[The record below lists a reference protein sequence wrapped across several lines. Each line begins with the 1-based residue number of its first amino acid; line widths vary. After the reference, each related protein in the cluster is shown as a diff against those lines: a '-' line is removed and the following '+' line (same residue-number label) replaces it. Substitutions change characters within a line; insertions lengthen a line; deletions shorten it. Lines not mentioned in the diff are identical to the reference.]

1 MTTTSRQNNLILAE
15 DWTRIYQTFKN
26 ADFKSYDF
34 ENLRRVILTYLRENY
49 PEDFNDYVE
58 SSEYLALID
67 AIAFLGQSLAFR
79 IDLASRENFIELAE
93 RKESVLRIARM
104 LSYNAKRNIPSSGL
118 LKFDTISTTEVILDS
133 NGKNLSNQVIVWND
147 PTNPNWLEQFTS
159 VVNAAMANNTEV
171 GRSQGT
177 AVIQGFTTDQYRFN
191 TVSTDVPI
199 FTFNKVVSGRN
210 MAFEILSTSFKDSED
225 LYEEPPVPG
234 NQLGFVFRQDG
245 KGAGSANTGFY
256 LLFKQGSL
264 ELADFAI
271 AVPTTNEK
279 VSVDSD
285 NINNNDV
292 WLYGLGSAGEQQAL
306 WVQAPSLT
314 GNNIAYNS
322 ISKNI
327 RNIYSVVTKESDRID
342 LLFADGVYGNLPQ
355 GNFRV
360 YYRVSNGL
368 SYQISP
374 SEMRGITIAFPYL
387 NKEGV
392 VHTLSITLS
401 LKYSVTNSS
410 ETESVDSIRT
420 KAPSTYYTQ
429 NRMITGEDYNLAP
442 LSSSQDILKIK
453 AVNRISSGISRNFDI
468 IDASGRYGSVNVFAD
483 DGLVY
488 KQETERSLSFK
499 YSNKI
504 DILNFIRNSIEPIF
518 TQADTYN
525 FYLTKF
531 DKILFTDNNISW
543 NQLSTDVNSSTG
555 YFKNSVD
562 GTQLYKVGPT
572 YTTNSLRYLE
582 PGTLI
587 RFNPPS
593 GKAFKNNKIV
603 DVNTNDYEQKDRLW
617 TKVVKISGDG
627 TNAGRV
633 ENLVVGPVL
642 FSDFIPTGAIASR
655 VIPKFVNNLPPAL
668 EAEIVNIVSNNL
680 NFGLRYNIETREW
693 KIILSTNLD
702 LVNDFSL
709 GRAGDTSNNNLDSS
723 WVVAFV
729 KEASEYVVR
738 IRGLDYIFESIE
750 QNRFYFD
757 ANEKTY
763 DAKTGKVAKD
773 TIKVLS
779 INTNNQLVQPLKQD
793 FTFEISDNIRF
804 DDGYQSTSAIK
815 IKFADSDDDGVID
828 NPDSFE
834 QIVGVDTDLKYI
846 FFKETVDE
854 NGARFFQYVPNTVQ
868 STGMNLIEIAQRE
881 TLVNINDYTDGQLV
895 YFYDIGEDR
904 VKRVNKST
912 NTFVLE
918 SSYRAN
924 IGRTSLKFQY
934 IHIASINR
942 RIDPSVSNIID
953 VFLLPRSYDTT
964 YRNFLSGAVTAAPE
978 EPTSD
983 ALRISYGSKLNE
995 IKSISD
1001 EIIYHPVTYKVLF
1014 GKTAAIE
1021 LQAQFKIVKN
1031 SSKNIN
1037 DNDLKVRVIN
1047 AINVFFDISNWDFGD
1062 KFYVSELI
1070 TYVINQV
1077 SPDISNMIIVPRQS
1091 SQAFG
1096 SLFEI
1101 QSRADEIFVSG
1112 ATVDDIEI
1120 VSAIT
1125 AAEIRANVNQVITS
1139 TNG

>member
-49 PEDFNDYVE
+49 PEDFNDYIE

-67 AIAFLGQSLAFR
+67 AVAFLGQSLAFR
-79 IDLASRENFIELAE
+79 IDLASRENFLELAE

-104 LSYNAKRNIPSSGL
+104 LAYNAKRNIPASGL
-118 LKFDTISTTEVILDS
+118 LKFDTVSTTEVILDS

-147 PTNPNWLEQFTS
+147 PTNPNWLEQFTLIL
-159 VVNAAMANNTEV
+159 NAAMANNTEI

-177 AVIQGFTTDQYRFN
+177 DTIQGFVTDQYRFN
-191 TVSTDVPI
+191 TVSSDVPI
-199 FTFNKVVSGRN
+199 FSFTKVVSGRN
-210 MAFEILSTSFKDSED
+210 MAFEIVSTSFKDSEYI
-225 LYEEPPVPG
+225 YEEPPVPG
-234 NQLGFVFRQDG
+234 NQLGFIFRQDG
-245 KGAGSANTGFY
+245 KGAGSSNTGFY
-256 LLFKQGSL
+256 LMFKQGSL

-271 AVPTTNEK
+271 PVPTTNEK

-292 WLYGLGSAGEQQAL
+292 WLYSLGANGEQQNL

-322 ISKNI
+322 IANNV
-327 RNIYSVVTKESDRID
+327 RNIYSVVTKENDRID

-368 SYQISP
+368 SYSISP
-374 SEMRGITIAFPYL
+374 AEMRGITIAVPYL

-392 VHTLSITLS
+392 VHTLTVTLG
-401 LKYSVTNSS
+401 LKYTVNNSS
-410 ETESVDSIRT
+410 ETETIDSIRNR
-420 KAPSTYYTQ
+420 APATYYTQ

-453 AVNRISSGISRNFDI
+453 AINRISSGVSRNLDI

-483 DGLVY
+483 DGLIY
-488 KQETERSLSFK
+488 KQETEKSLSFK
-499 YSNKI
+499 YSNRLDVI
-504 DILNFIRNSIEPIF
+504 NFIKNSIEPLF
-518 TQADTYN
+518 TDSSVYN
-525 FYLTKF
+525 FYITKF
-531 DKILFTDNNISW
+531 DKILFTDNNVSW
-543 NQLSTDVNSSTG
+543 QQISTDVNSSTG
-555 YFKNSVD
+555 YFRNIND
-562 GTQLYKVGPT
+562 NTQLYKVGPT

-582 PGTLI
+582 PDSLI
-587 RFNPPS
+587 RFIPPA
-593 GKAFKNNKIV
+593 GKSFKNGELV
-603 DVNTNDYEQKDRLW
+603 DTNPLDFEQTDRIW
-617 TKVVKISGDG
+617 TKVIRVSGDG

-633 ENLVVGPVL
+633 TGLTKGPVL
-642 FSDFIPTGAIASR
+642 FSDVVPSDAIASR
-655 VIPKFVNNLPPAL
+655 VIPKFVINLPTAL
-668 EAEIVNIVSNNL
+668 EAEIVNIVTNNL
-680 NFGLRYNIETREW
+680 NFGLRYNVDDRSW
-693 KIILSTNLD
+693 KIILGTNID
-702 LVNDFSL
+702 LVSDFNL
-709 GRAGDTSNNNLDSS
+709 GRAGDVSNNNLDSS
-723 WVVAFV
+723 WVIAFV
-729 KEASEYVVR
+729 REASEYVVR
-738 IRGLDYIFESIE
+738 VRGLDYIFESLE

-763 DAKTGKVAKD
+763 DARTGTVAKD
-773 TIKVLS
+773 TVKVLS
-779 INTNNQLVQPLKQD
+779 INTDNTFISPLKRD
-793 FTFEISDNIRF
+793 YVFEISDSIRF

-828 NPDSFE
+828 NPDAFE
-834 QIVGVDTDLKYI
+834 QIVGPDTDLKYI
-846 FFKETVDE
+846 FFQETVDQT
-854 NGARFFQYVPNTVQ
+854 GAKVFNYIDN
-868 STGMNLIEIAQRE
+868 SNNLILIRQRE
-881 TLVNINDYTDGQLV
+881 TLVNINDFDNGQLV
-895 YFYDIGEDR
+895 YFYDVGEDR

-912 NTFVLE
+912 NTFDLE

-924 IGRTSLKFQY
+924 IGRTGLKFQY
-934 IHIASINR
+934 VHIANNSR

-953 VFLLPRSYDTT
+953 IFLLPRSYDTD
-964 YRNFLSGAVTAAPE
+964 YRKFLAGGLSSPPE
-978 EPTSD
+978 PPTSD
-983 ALRISYGSKLNE
+983 SLRISYGSALNE

-1014 GKTAAIE
+1014 GSTASTE
-1021 LQAQFKIVKN
+1021 LQAQFKVVKN
-1031 SSKNIN
+1031 SNKNIN
-1037 DNDLKVRVIN
+1037 DNDLKVRIIS
-1047 AINVFFDISNWDFGD
+1047 AINEFFDISNWDFGD
-1062 KFYVSELI
+1062 KFYISELI
-1070 TYVINQV
+1070 TYIINQV
-1077 SPDISNMIIVPRQS
+1077 SPDISNMIIVPRQPN
-1091 SQAFG
+1091 QAFG

-1125 AAEIRANVNQVITS
+1125 AAEIRASSNQVITS